1 MWEEGGFV
9 LSAEM
14 EEWYPEKEI
23 IRSVKVVLTALTCL
37 VFVYVAISKFTQV

>member
-9 LSAEM
+9 LSAEV

-23 IRSVKVVLTALTCL
+23 IRSVKVVFAALTCL
-37 VFVYVAISKFTQV
+37 LFIYVVVSKFT